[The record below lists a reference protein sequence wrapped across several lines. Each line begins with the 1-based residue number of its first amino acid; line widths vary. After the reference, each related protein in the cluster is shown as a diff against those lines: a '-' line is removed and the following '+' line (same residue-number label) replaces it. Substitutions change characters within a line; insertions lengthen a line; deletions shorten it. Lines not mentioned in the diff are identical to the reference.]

1 MSQKLL
7 NKDKI
12 LRKQYKR
19 FEIWTKLNKSVKK
32 SKILYNI
39 SGSLNKKKIYSKSPV
54 RNYCFKTG
62 RSTGIVPFF
71 RISRMLVRKKAGIG
85 ILLGIFK

>member
-39 SGSLNKKKIYSKSPV
+39 SGSLNKKKYIANPLFVIIVLKLVEV
-54 RNYCFKTG
+54 R
-62 RSTGIVPFF
+62 V
-71 RISRMLVRKKAGIG
+71 
-85 ILLGIFK
+85 